1 MIAVFA
7 LAGAVVALDQA
18 AKVLALER
26 LSLGIPVPLIDG
38 LLSLTLVMNPGL
50 AFGLLGSVP
59 RGWRWV
65 VAALSLVALAVL
77 SLAALLVLARVAL
90 RVIPAGG
97 WAGRLAIGLIFGG
110 AVGNLIDRARFGWV
124 VDFVDVHW
132 RGWHWPA
139 FNVAD
144 SAISIGVALLA
155 LRLLREPRAT
165 GP

>member
-1 MIAVFA
+1 VIAVFA
-7 LAGAVVALDQA
+7 LAGAIVALDQF
-18 AKVLALER
+18 AKVLVLDR
-26 LSLGIPVPLIDG
+26 LPLGVPIALIDD

-77 SLAALLVLARVAL
+77 ARVAL
-90 RVIPAGG
+90 RVLPAGG
-97 WAGRLAIGLIFGG
+97 SIGKVAIGLIFGG
-110 AVGNLIDRARFGWV
+110 AVGNLIDRARFGAV

-144 SAISIGVALLA
+144 SAITIGVALLA
-155 LRLLREPRAT
+155 LRLIADRAPADT
-165 GP
+165 SDA